1 MFIIPVYD
9 ILKSMKYEVYDNFLP
24 EDQFQELNKII
35 TSKSFVWNW
44 IDLGNFKDR
53 TTYDDG
59 SEASIYYSQFMH
71 FFYANDKVLS
81 PNFKDLAP
89 VLNKLNIKK
98 NIGIKANLSVVTPER
113 VHLGYHLDFPNEPS
127 TMKTAIYYLNTN
139 NGATRFE
146 DGTEISSVENR
157 FVVFDS
163 DNSHTAVS
171 CTDQKARF
179 LINFNYYEN

>member
-1 MFIIPVYD
+1 
-9 ILKSMKYEVYDNFLP
+9 
-24 EDQFQELNKII
+24 
-35 TSKSFVWNW
+35 
-44 IDLGNFKDR
+44 
-53 TTYDDG
+53 
-59 SEASIYYSQFMH
+59 
-71 FFYANDKVLS
+71 
-81 PNFKDLAP
+81 
-89 VLNKLNIKK
+89 
-98 NIGIKANLSVVTPER
+98 
-113 VHLGYHLDFPNEPS
+113 
-127 TMKTAIYYLNTN
+127 MKTAIYYLNTN